1 VTSPSSEPAES
12 RAENVAEADPAQGHD
27 GKPHE
32 HDGVPDQDARP
43 ADGAGPPP
51 HVADGSHVAEGAHAE
66 HPDDEHPD
74 SEHPDDESDDE
85 HTDGAPKRARPLS
98 HELPVL
104 LAVAVVLALLLK
116 AFVVQAFYIPSGS
129 MEQTLLIKDR
139 VLVNKLVYRFR
150 DVHRGEIVVFN
161 GSGTGFTQSES
172 EIPPPTNAAGRV
184 ARSVQRALGVG
195 APGERDFVKR
205 VIGVGG
211 DTVACCDAAG
221 RVTVN
226 GVALNEPYVFENN
239 PLDGGRTFAP
249 FKVPPGDLWVMGDHR
264 GDSGDSR
271 INGPIPQDRVIGRAF
286 VRVWPV
292 NRFAFLRVPATF
304 STSHAGGPV
313 TLGLVGVPTLLLVR
327 RRRRRPTA
335 RRP

>member
-1 VTSPSSEPAES
+1 MTSPPERPEP
-12 RAENVAEADPAQGHD
+12 DPASSGTVAPEPEGPSDEAAEPEDEQPE
-27 GKPHE
+27 GKKK
-32 HDGVPDQDARP
+32 
-43 ADGAGPPP
+43 
-51 HVADGSHVAEGAHAE
+51 S
-66 HPDDEHPD
+66 
-74 SEHPDDESDDE
+74 
-85 HTDGAPKRARPLS
+85 RPLS

-104 LAVAVVLALLLK
+104 IVVAIVLALLLK

-129 MEQTLLIKDR
+129 MERTLLIKDR

-161 GSGTGFTQSES
+161 GSGTGFTESES
-172 EIPPPTNAAGRV
+172 VIPPASNAVGRA
-184 ARSVQRALGVG
+184 ARTVQRVIGLG

-211 DTVACCDAAG
+211 DTVACCDAQG

-226 GVALNEPYVFENN
+226 GVAINEPYVFENN
-239 PLDGGRTFAP
+239 PLDAGRTFAP

-271 INGPIPQDRVIGRAF
+271 INGPIPQNRVIGRAF

-292 NRFAFLRVPATF
+292 QRLAFLRVPSTF
-304 STSHAGGPV
+304 SHTHASGPV
-313 TLGLVGVPTLLLVR
+313 SIGVVATPALLLVR
-327 RRRRRPTA
+327 RRRRRTRPAA
-335 RRP
+335 RSRS